1 LQISSFLEG
10 ITEVKTESG
19 RERIDGKKKNK
30 KKIEM
35 PLEKPILGKDWDWGK
50 REF

>member
-1 LQISSFLEG
+1 M
-10 ITEVKTESG
+10 KTESG

-35 PLEKPILGKDWDWGK
+35 SLEKPILGGDLNCLILEMQKTDGNYK
-50 REF
+50 SRI